1 MSQFS
6 FFFIKFLK
14 QEVTFHDQTAEL
26 INQKGE
32 RKLAKRQALD
42 GLWIEY
48 TWSKTNA
55 ALYARIN
62 RAQIDNQLDCTNFPS
77 MLYPVLP
84 KTTSSDAGKQI
95 DYSRI

>member
-1 MSQFS
+1 
-6 FFFIKFLK
+6 
-14 QEVTFHDQTAEL
+14 VTFYGRTAEL

-32 RKLAKRQALD
+32 RTIARRQSLY

-55 ALYARIN
+55 ALYAQIN
-62 RAQIDNQLDCTNFPS
+62 RAQIDNQLDGTNFPS

-84 KTTSSDAGKQI
+84 KAASSDASK
-95 DYSRI
+95 R